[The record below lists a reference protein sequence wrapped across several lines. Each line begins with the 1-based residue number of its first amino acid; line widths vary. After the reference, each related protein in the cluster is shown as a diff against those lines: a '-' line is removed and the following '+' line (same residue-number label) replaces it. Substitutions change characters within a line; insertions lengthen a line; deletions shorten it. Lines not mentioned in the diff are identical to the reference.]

1 MKTPQNKTGIEP
13 EPRSGSLDAVVRL
26 QGYRVKLKNRRVY
39 ASVGPDQCVW
49 MKWVKL
55 EGKNL
60 EARSIRLTPEA
71 AAATAAAIMDV
82 LKDMML
88 TGTGRQPNDQR

>member
-1 MKTPQNKTGIEP
+1 MKTDANKTGIEP

-39 ASVGPDQCVW
+39 ASIGPGGDVW
-49 MKWVKL
+49 MKWVRL
-55 EGKNL
+55 EGKQ
-60 EARSIRLTPEA
+60 RKVISIRLTPQA

-82 LKDMML
+82 LKDLMR
-88 TGTGRQPNDQR
+88 TGTGKQPNS